1 MENGAPV
8 YADTTVPAEQPP
20 GKGPRCT
27 GCTAD
32 NLGARRLALKASQ
45 LALSFLAFLCEEI
58 VQHCSSC
65 GGLYFFEFVSCSA
78 FLLNIPILVTY
89 CTSLYERT
97 GKEKVAT
104 VDFLIVSIVA
114 VFFLLASIVFA
125 ATNDKTPPESAAIVF
140 GFLATITFC
149 VDAVLMYLK
158 RRKAEEE
165 RKTENPAN
173 TLNPTENQPLNN

>member
-104 VDFLIVSIVA
+104 V
-114 VFFLLASIVFA
+114 
-125 ATNDKTPPESAAIVF
+125 VF